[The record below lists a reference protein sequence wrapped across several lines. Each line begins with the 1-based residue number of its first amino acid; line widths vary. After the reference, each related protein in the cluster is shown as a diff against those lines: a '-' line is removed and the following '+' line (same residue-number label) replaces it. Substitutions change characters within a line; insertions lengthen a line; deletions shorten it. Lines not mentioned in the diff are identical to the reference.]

1 MVEQQNVQSQY
12 RSDRIFAVDSFASGI
27 SFGQHKIP
35 AGVDPRDYY
44 SLRLEEEAMP
54 GGVRSRYILDRKNPL
69 HELEKRLEQLAC
81 RGILG
86 TSIIHFGTM
95 CDPFSPF
102 SGKFDASMRFLELFN
117 RFVPGQLVVQ
127 TRSPLIVIALPVLK
141 KLGSKAAVTLG
152 IETPSQ
158 QAADR
163 YTPGL
168 PQVGERLRAANV
180 LRRFNVEVTL
190 QVGPVLPYGDFRR
203 SAGEFAKVLSA
214 HSDYIHLMPM
224 TDGSAAREKQIR
236 SSVIAKKLAA
246 DGEFSLL
253 GPGAT
258 QPLKTA
264 LDEIAPRKMQ
274 LPLRE
279 HLKPRQMSIFAA

>member
-27 SFGQHKIP
+27 SFGQHKLP

-44 SLRLEEEAMP
+44 SLKLEEEAMP
-54 GGVRSRYILDRKNPL
+54 GGVRSRYILDKKNPL
-69 HELEKRLEQLAC
+69 HELERRLEQLAC
-81 RGILG
+81 KGILG
-86 TSIIHFGTM
+86 SSIIHFGTM
-95 CDPFSPF
+95 CDPFAPF

-117 RFVPGQLVVQ
+117 RFIPGQLVVQ

-141 KLGSKAAVTLG
+141 KLGARAAVTLG

-168 PQVGERLRAANV
+168 PQISERLRAANV

-203 SAGEFAKVLSA
+203 SAGEFAKLLAA
-214 HSDYIHLMPM
+214 HGDFVHLMPM
-224 TDGSAAREKQIR
+224 TDGSMAREKQIR
-236 SSVIAKKLAA
+236 SSQIAKKLAA
-246 DGEFSLL
+246 DNEFSLL

-258 QPLKTA
+258 EPLRNA
-264 LDEIAPRKMQ
+264 LKELAPRKLE
-274 LPLRE
+274 LPVRE
-279 HLKPRQMSIFAA
+279 HLKPKQMSFFAA